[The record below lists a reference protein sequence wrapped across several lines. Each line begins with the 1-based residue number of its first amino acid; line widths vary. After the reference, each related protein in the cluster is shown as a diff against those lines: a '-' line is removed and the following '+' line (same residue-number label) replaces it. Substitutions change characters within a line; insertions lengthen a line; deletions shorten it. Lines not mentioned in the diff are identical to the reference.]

1 MVSTAFEEIARGAA
15 VQAGDIADSSQQASR
30 MQENL
35 SQITASVNNLS
46 DMAKEMNQKG
56 AEAAKIVHELSSTSD
71 QTTDAFIMIS
81 DQIHKTNES
90 VVKIQEVVNLIA
102 EIASQTNLLSLNASI
117 EAARAGEAGRGFAV
131 VASEIQKLA
140 EQTNSSAKVIDDII
154 LTLSKESR
162 QTVQSISEVTDMI
175 MSQKEKLDETKVKFG
190 VVDEGISSA
199 VVGMAEVQEQA
210 DVCSRS
216 GEHVVSLMTNLSAI
230 AEENAATTQ
239 QTNASMNEL
248 NDATASLAK
257 TAVELKDLSMAV
269 EDNLNY
275 FTSGQD

>member
-1 MVSTAFEEIARGAA
+1 
-15 VQAGDIADSSQQASR
+15 